1 MFVLYVY
8 NFSYIKISSIDV
20 TLKESN
26 QKSAFQNF
34 IAIELPGM
42 IDISEHKRVN
52 FVICDI
58 MIEMQIVNEQ

>member
-58 MIEMQIVNEQ
+58 MIELQIVNEQ